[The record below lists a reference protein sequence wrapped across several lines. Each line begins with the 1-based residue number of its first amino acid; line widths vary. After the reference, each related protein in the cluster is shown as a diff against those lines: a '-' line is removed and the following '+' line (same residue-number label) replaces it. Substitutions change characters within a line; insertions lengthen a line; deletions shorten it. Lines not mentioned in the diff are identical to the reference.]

1 MDPTQIQA
9 KLRQRFSDAV
19 QDLVTERCDPWIG
32 VEPMRIAE
40 VAAFC
45 KNDPELDF
53 KVMMNL
59 SGVDAHAQVE
69 VVYHL
74 HSLTKL
80 HKIVLKV
87 SMHKAN
93 PVTQTVTGV
102 WRGAN
107 WFERECYDLMGVR
120 FEGHPDLRR
129 LLLPD
134 DWEGHP
140 LRKEYVFPTEYG
152 GIDNTRDYS
161 F

>member
-1 MDPTQIQA
+1 MTAEQIHVR
-9 KLRQRFSDAV
+9 LNERFGDAV
-19 QDLVTERCDPWIG
+19 LDLHTDVIDPWIG
-32 VEPMRIAE
+32 VDPGRIDE
-40 VAAFC
+40 VATFC
-45 KNDPELDF
+45 KFDPELGF
-53 KVMMNL
+53 KSLVCL
-59 SGVDAHAQVE
+59 SGVDDHANIL

-80 HKIVLKV
+80 HKAVLKV
-87 SMHKAN
+87 SVGKGA
-93 PVTQTVTGV
+93 PVTRTVTNV

-107 WFERECYDLMGVR
+107 WFERECFDLFGVR

-129 LLLPD
+129 ILLPD

-152 GIDNTRDYS
+152 GVDNTRDYS

>member
-1 MDPTQIQA
+1 MNAEQIHE
-9 KLRQRFSDAV
+9 KLKARFGDAV
-19 QDLVTERCDPWIG
+19 LDLHTDVIDAWIG
-32 VEPMRIAE
+32 VDPARIDE
-40 VAAFC
+40 VATFC
-45 KNDPELDF
+45 KFDPDLDF
-53 KVMMNL
+53 KSLMCL
-59 SGVDAHAQVE
+59 SGVDDHADML

-74 HSLTKL
+74 HSLTKR
-80 HKIVLKV
+80 HKVVLKV
-87 SMHKAN
+87 KVGKGS
-93 PVTQTVTGV
+93 PVTKTVTTV

-107 WFERECYDLMGVR
+107 WFERECYDLFGVR

-129 LLLPD
+129 IMLPD